1 MHFLILA
8 FLTKVVSSSNI
19 KCKWGSAAFWNR
31 FTIKY
36 SFSAMCEMEY
46 VAEQKK
52 VQHSCLS
59 QSAQSGVSVRSQR
72 ETFIILEAVFSNWH
86 NWEVLRSSNKSLP
99 DHKRI
104 YFADPDPICSAHKD
118 QRTRACT
125 HVYYSEL
132 VNKWSKISQYLP
144 SKIHSG
150 KSKL

>member
-19 KCKWGSAAFWNR
+19 KCKWGSAAFWNDLQSS
-31 FTIKY
+31 IPP
-36 SFSAMCEMEY
+36 AMCEMEY
-46 VAEQKK
+46 VAEHKK
-52 VQHSCLS
+52 VQNSCLS
-59 QSAQSGVSVRSQR
+59 QPAQSGVSVRSQR

-86 NWEVLRSSNKSLP
+86 HWEVLRSSNKSLP

-104 YFADPDPICSAHKD
+104 YFADPDPICSAQKD
-118 QRTRACT
+118 QRRHACT

-150 KSKL
+150 K

>member
-19 KCKWGSAAFWNR
+19 ICKWGRLFEIYIQSSIPP
-31 FTIKY
+31 TM
-36 SFSAMCEMEY
+36 SEMEY
-46 VAEQKK
+46 VAEHKK
-52 VQHSCLS
+52 VQNSCLS
-59 QSAQSGVSVRSQR
+59 QPAQSGVSVRSQR

-86 NWEVLRSSNKSLP
+86 HWEVLRSSNKSLP

-118 QRTRACT
+118 QRTHACT

-144 SKIHSG
+144 NKIHSG
-150 KSKL
+150 KIEL